1 MSQIHARCAA
11 LFALGAFALAA
22 APAPLHAQAQES
34 ADPQATQAVPLGGGG
49 VDTGAVGEEEEFADI
64 EEIVVVG
71 SQIKGA
77 TATDLLP
84 ISVLDATD
92 LESVGALSADELF
105 RDLPEVG
112 DIHFNNQKTS
122 GGVNDARGDAASI
135 NLRSFGTG
143 NTLMLLNGRRLVNH
157 PGYQTEDLVP
167 VVTVNTNTLPVLG
180 IERLEVLRDGAS
192 AIYGA
197 DAVAGVINTVLK
209 SDFEGF
215 NLQFRGRGYSE
226 ISRDDLSLSLE
237 YGWKSGDGRT
247 RIGAFANYYDR
258 DPVFASERALSAS
271 RDLRPYVAGTFFE
284 GDTDWRGLSSN
295 TPWGEFDIL
304 QSVTGGLQALSSS
317 TGRFH
322 IQPPSNS
329 GCLARI
335 SDTAC
340 IDGGAPDTN
349 LRWNFNSTA
358 AMVSEL
364 TRSNLLVFVNHEFGG
379 LEFFSELAWYQAD
392 TTRHLYAS
400 TNLSAAR
407 LYVPRNNYWNPFG
420 PVTFSDGRMNPNRVT
435 TGLQGA
441 AISDIPDEGVD
452 VQLRRYRAV
461 DAGPRIVDVE
471 TRSLRLLAGLRGNW
485 RGWEWEGAL
494 TWSDSSSDDITH
506 GRISNTLFQQA
517 LNDETENAYNP
528 FNGAGAIDCYLQ
540 TWQDCTPNDQDAI
553 NRFLVDVS
561 RKGESDLLMVD
572 LRVSR
577 NDLLELPAG
586 GIGVAAGVEWRR
598 ESFVDDRD
606 PRLDGT
612 IRFTDL
618 VTGESS
624 EFISDVMN
632 SSPTPDSSG
641 SRNVFS
647 SYLEFAVPLVSPDM
661 GLLLVQSVDMQIAAR
676 YETFSD
682 VGSIVVPKV
691 AMAWRLHDFLMLRG
705 AVSEGFRAPNLVQ
718 VNESVISRENTRTDY
733 YRCEVGLRDDTI
745 DDPDDCPDDRVQRI
759 ASGSD
764 ALVPEESTNYS
775 LGIVVE
781 PNFWIFQGLAL
792 TADWWRVEKEGTV
805 GLFGETNHILL
816 DTQIRLQNAESDI
829 TNCDAARGN
838 PAVIRAEA
846 EADDIAFYAGSGLC
860 PVGDVLQVQDTYV
873 NLDKRTIEG
882 WDFGLYW
889 EFGDT
894 PLGDFSLKANLAY
907 IKRFYQEPSARA
919 QSLLDAQAEGIL
931 DEGIPIS
938 GAQELLQIN
947 GRPKIQLA
955 GRLRWRLGDW
965 GAGISLRHVGK
976 FYDTSA
982 TTTRGP
988 VDNRVTRIWEVE
1000 DWTTVSANLDYHLTL
1015 WERPLRL
1022 RIGATNL
1029 GNEDAPLADE
1039 SYGYFGTLH
1048 NHLGRSIYFDV
1059 RVKF

>member
-1 MSQIHARCAA
+1 MVNP
-11 LFALGAFALAA
+11 GA
-22 APAPLHAQAQES
+22 
-34 ADPQATQAVPLGGGG
+34 D
-49 VDTGAVGEEEEFADI
+49 GEEEELDGI

-84 ISVLDATD
+84 ISVLDADD

-112 DIHFNNQKTS
+112 DINFNNQKTS

-167 VVTVNTNTLPVLG
+167 VVTVNTNTLPALG
-180 IERLEVLRDGAS
+180 VERLEVLRDGAS

-215 NLQFRGRGYSE
+215 NLQLRGRGYSE
-226 ISRDDLSLSLE
+226 LSRDDLSLSLE

-247 RIGAFANYYDR
+247 RIGAFASYYDR
-258 DPVFASERALSAS
+258 EPVPASDRARSAS
-271 RDLRPYVAGTFFE
+271 RDLRPFVVGTPFE

-295 TPWGEFDIL
+295 TPYGEFDIL
-304 QSVTGGLQALSSS
+304 QTVNGGLRALTSS

-322 IQPPSNS
+322 IQPPANS

-340 IDGGAPDTN
+340 IDGGAPDAN

-358 AMVSEL
+358 DMVSEL
-364 TRSNLLVFVNHEFGG
+364 ARSNLLIFVNHEFGG

-392 TTRHLYAS
+392 TTRRLYAS

-435 TGLQGA
+435 MDLQGN
-441 AISDIPDEGVD
+441 AITGIPDEGVD

-471 TRSLRLLAGLRGNW
+471 TRSLRLLTGLRGDW
-485 RGWEWEGAL
+485 RGWEWESAL

-506 GRISNTLFQQA
+506 GRISNTLFQEA

-528 FNGAGAIDCYLQ
+528 FNGAGALDCYQ
-540 TWQDCTPNDQDAI
+540 QNNQDCTPNSQDVI
-553 NRFLVDVS
+553 NRFLVDVF
-561 RKGESDLLMVD
+561 RKGESDLFMVD
-572 LRVSR
+572 LRASR
-577 NDLLELPAG
+577 NDLFQLPAG
-586 GIGVAAGVEWRR
+586 GVGIAAGVEWRR

-618 VTGESS
+618 VTGQSS

-632 SSPTPDSSG
+632 SSPTPDSRG

-647 SYLEFAVPLVSPDM
+647 SYLEFAVPLVSPAM
-661 GLLLVQSVDMQIAAR
+661 GLLLMQSVDMQIAAR
-676 YETFSD
+676 YENFSD
-682 VGSIVVPKV
+682 VGSIVVPKI
-691 AMAWRLHDFLMLRG
+691 AMAWRLHEFLMLRG

-718 VNESVISRENTRTDY
+718 VNESIISRENTRTDY
-733 YRCEVGLRDDTI
+733 YRCEVGLRDGTL

-759 ASGSD
+759 ASGSKT
-764 ALVPEESTNYS
+764 LVPEESTNFNF
-775 LGIVVE
+775 GIVLE
-781 PNFWIFQGLAL
+781 PNFWIFRGLAL
-792 TADWWRVEKEGTV
+792 TADWWKVEKEGTV
-805 GLFGETNHILL
+805 GLFGEINHILM
-816 DTQIRLQNAESDI
+816 DTQIRLQNAQSDI
-829 TNCDAARGN
+829 ANCDAATSN

-846 EADDIAFYAGSGLC
+846 DADDIAFYAGSGLC
-860 PVGDVLQVQDTYV
+860 PVGDILQVRDMYV
-873 NLDKRTIEG
+873 NLDERTIEG

-889 EFGDT
+889 ELEST
-894 PLGDFSLKANLAY
+894 PLGDFSMKLNLSY
-907 IKRFYQEPSARA
+907 IDKFYQDPSARA
-919 QSLLDAQAEGIL
+919 QSLLDAQAQGIL
-931 DEGIPIS
+931 HEDIVIT
-938 GAQELLQIN
+938 GAQELLQLN

-965 GAGISLRHVGK
+965 GAGLSLRHVGK

-982 TTTRGP
+982 
-988 VDNRVTRIWEVE
+988 VTGGRIWEVE
-1000 DWTTVSANLDYHLTL
+1000 DWTTVSVNFDRHLTL
-1015 WERPLRL
+1015 WERALRL

>member
-1 MSQIHARCAA
+1 MSQLHAHCAA
-11 LFALGAFALAA
+11 LFALAALTLAA
-22 APAPLHAQAQES
+22 APVHAQAQED
-34 ADPQATQAVPLGGGG
+34 AAPQETQAAPRGGGG
-49 VDTGAVGEEEEFADI
+49 VVEPQADGEEKELEGI

-84 ISVLDATD
+84 ISVLDAAD

-112 DIHFNNQKTS
+112 DINFNNQKTS

-167 VVTVNTNTLPVLG
+167 VVTVNTNTLPALG
-180 IERLEVLRDGAS
+180 VERLEVLRDGAS

-215 NLQFRGRGYSE
+215 NLQLRGRGYSE
-226 ISRDDLSLSLE
+226 LSRDDLSLSLE
-237 YGWKSGDGRT
+237 YGWKSSDGRT
-247 RIGAFANYYDR
+247 RIGAFASYYDR
-258 DPVFASERALSAS
+258 EPVFASERARSAS
-271 RDLRPYVAGTFFE
+271 RDLRPFVAGTHFE

-304 QSVTGGLQALSSS
+304 QSVSGGLRALSSS

-322 IQPPSNS
+322 IQPPDNS
-329 GCLARI
+329 GCLAQI
-335 SDTAC
+335 SATAC
-340 IDGGAPDTN
+340 IDGGSADAN

-364 TRSNLLVFVNHEFGG
+364 ARSNLLVFVNHEFGG

-392 TTRHLYAS
+392 TTRNLYAS

-420 PVTFSDGRMNPNRVT
+420 PVSFSDGRMNPNRVT
-435 TGLQGA
+435 MDLEGNPITG
-441 AISDIPDEGVD
+441 IPDEGVD
-452 VQLRRYRAV
+452 VQLRRYRVV

-471 TRSLRLLAGLRGNW
+471 TRSLRLLAGLRGGW
-485 RGWEWEGAL
+485 RGWEWESAL

-540 TWQDCTPNDQDAI
+540 SWRDCTPNSQEVI
-553 NRFLVDVS
+553 NSFLVDVS

-572 LRVSR
+572 LRASR
-577 NDLLELPAG
+577 NDLFHLPAG
-586 GIGVAAGVEWRR
+586 GVGIAAGVEWRR
-598 ESFVDDRD
+598 ESFVDNRD

-618 VTGESS
+618 VTMQSS

-632 SSPTPDSSG
+632 SSPTPDSRG

-647 SYLEFAVPLVSPDM
+647 SYLEFAVPLVSPAM
-661 GLLLVQSVDMQIAAR
+661 GLLLMQSVDMQIAAR
-676 YETFSD
+676 YENFSD
-682 VGSIVVPKV
+682 VGSIVVPKI

-718 VNESVISRENTRTDY
+718 VNESIISRENTRTDY
-733 YRCEVGLRDDTI
+733 YRCEVGLRDGSLSDV
-745 DDPDDCPDDRVQRI
+745 DDCPDDRVQRI
-759 ASGSD
+759 ASGSK
-764 ALVPEESTNYS
+764 ALVPEESTNFNF
-775 LGIVVE
+775 GIVLE
-781 PNFWIFQGLAL
+781 PNFWIFRGLAL
-792 TADWWRVEKEGTV
+792 TADWWKVEKEGTV
-805 GLFGETNHILL
+805 GLFGEVNHILM
-816 DTQIRLQNAESDI
+816 DTQIRLQNAQSDI
-829 TNCDAARGN
+829 ANCAAATGN
-838 PAVIRAEA
+838 PAVIRAEP

-860 PVGDVLQVQDTYV
+860 PVGDILQVRDVYV
-873 NLDKRTIEG
+873 NLDERTIEG

-889 EFGDT
+889 ELDST
-894 PLGDFSLKANLAY
+894 PLGDFSMKLNLSY
-907 IKRFYQEPSARA
+907 IEKFYQDPSARA
-919 QSLLDAQAEGIL
+919 QSLLDAQAQGIL
-931 DEGIPIS
+931 RPGVEIT
-938 GAQELLQIN
+938 GAQELLQLN
-947 GRPKIQLA
+947 GKPKIQLA

-965 GAGISLRHVGK
+965 GAGLSLRHVGK

-982 TTTRGP
+982 NTAGRT
-988 VDNRVTRIWEVE
+988 WEVE
-1000 DWTTVSANLDYHLTL
+1000 DWTTVSVNFDRHLTL
-1015 WERPLRL
+1015 WDRALRL